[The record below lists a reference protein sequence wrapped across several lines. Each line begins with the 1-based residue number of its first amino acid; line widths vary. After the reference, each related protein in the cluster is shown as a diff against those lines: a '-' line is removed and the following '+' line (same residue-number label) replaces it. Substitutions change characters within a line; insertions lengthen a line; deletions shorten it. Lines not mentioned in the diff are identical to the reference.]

1 VPSQAIAVYKQS
13 SQQVKVCIREWTTL
27 KQTQFPPLN
36 QQLRERGL
44 SPVAISEIEEEVQSL
59 MSR

>member
-1 VPSQAIAVYKQS
+1 
-13 SQQVKVCIREWTTL
+13 VCIREWTTL
-27 KQTQFPPLN
+27 KQTQLPPLN

-44 SPVAISEIEEEVQSL
+44 SPIAIFEIEEEVETL